1 MLGKYIYLLL
11 FIYFYIFVLD
21 FFNKISLDFVIFVV
35 FGFEFCF
42 WIGVKNDINV
52 YNFKMES

>member
-35 FGFEFCF
+35 FGFEICF
-42 WIGVKNDINV
+42 WIGVKNYIYV